1 MRLAIL
7 VLGVGALLLP
17 AVGHAVEPATP
28 TPTPDSE
35 FLEYLGSGDDGDPEL
50 QHYLVKRD
58 DPRPDDAKPTP
69 KRGDGK
75 T

>member
-1 MRLAIL
+1 MI
-7 VLGVGALLLP
+7 GVSSLLLP
-17 AVGHAVEPATP
+17 AVGHAVEPPAT
-28 TPTPDSE
+28 TPDSE
-35 FLEYLGSGDDGDPEL
+35 FLEFLGSGDDGDPEL
-50 QHYLVKRD
+50 QQYLVKKD